1 MHIAMLVDGAASSTA
16 SGVERSTAAVVAALR
31 ERGDRVTL
39 VTPTFGEEAQGTD
52 VLGADMRNRYQVL
65 RGYQPWTESVHR
77 VLEGLAPDI
86 VHGQGLLHH
95 GMAAARWS
103 ACPTV
108 VTAHGN
114 PMQDARWHYPR
125 LLLPVLVPLLRHV
138 ASDVVRTADALINV
152 CADWRVNCPI
162 EPGNWVHIPNP
173 VDDLFFALEPPAA
186 ADRILFFGGTRYI
199 KGLDVLLDC
208 WPAVLDER
216 PTATLHVWG
225 FPIDDD
231 SRLADR
237 CRRTSGC
244 RIEGVADAGEV
255 AGAMHQGGVVVV
267 PSRYEVTPLTVVE
280 AWAAG
285 VPVVA
290 SAVGGIPALAS
301 GTAGLCPSEDAAALA
316 REIVR
321 MLRRGAEVD
330 AMVIRGR
337 ALAETHRASAV
348 AEAHVTLYERLLG

>member
-1 MHIAMLVDGAASSTA
+1 MLVDSAASSSA

-31 ERGDRVTL
+31 ARGVRVTL
-39 VTPTFGEEAQGTD
+39 VTPTLGEKPQGTD
-52 VLGADMRNRYQVL
+52 VLGADMRDRYLVL
-65 RGYQPWTESVHR
+65 RGYRPWTESVHR
-77 VLEGLAPDI
+77 VLDGLAPDI

-125 LLLPVLVPLLRHV
+125 LLLPVLVPLLRHI
-138 ASDVVRTADALINV
+138 ASDVIRSADALVNV
-152 CADWRVNCPI
+152 CPDWSVNCPI
-162 EPGNWVHIPNP
+162 EPRNWAHISNP
-173 VDDLFFALEPPAA
+173 VDDLFFACATPDAV
-186 ADRILFFGGTRYI
+186 DRVLYFGGTRHI

-208 WPAVLDER
+208 WPAVLDGR

-225 FPIDDD
+225 MPVGDE

-244 RIEGVADAGEV
+244 AIEGVADSSDV

-267 PSRYEVTPLTVVE
+267 PSRFEVAPLTLLE

-285 VPVVA
+285 VPAVA

-301 GTAGLCPSEDAAALA
+301 GAAALCPPEDAAALA

-321 MLRRGAEVD
+321 MLRRGTEVD
-330 AMVIRGR
+330 AMVTRGR
-337 ALAETHRASAV
+337 VLSETHRASAV
-348 AEAHVTLYERLLG
+348 AEAHVALYERLLG